1 MQSSFVAMGPS
12 PAVVEEES
20 GKGPDMKI
28 LWADKVLRKN
38 LIASCMCWLHAS
50 FNFYLITFYLKKFPG
65 NIYINSMC
73 FACADLLAYMSSG
86 LVLKYFMVRQ
96 GLFFSYSVSL
106 IAGLLYLANYNT
118 TKVWLIPA
126 LVAISRIGG
135 SMSFNIGYVSVSR
148 LFPTNYV
155 TTVFGI
161 VNFFSHIITVGAPVV
176 AELEEPI
183 PFVVFCINSASAI
196 VFSMQLLEV
205 DKARALERKKQEK
218 EKKKKLKNF
227 ISQNEIEKPNK

>member
-1 MQSSFVAMGPS
+1 MQSSFMAAGPS
-12 PAVVEEES
+12 TTLIEQDMTP
-20 GKGPDMKI
+20 GKGPDFKK
-28 LWADKVLRKN
+28 LWADKVLKTN
-38 LIASCMCWLHAS
+38 LVCSCMCWLHGS

-73 FACADLLAYMSSG
+73 FAMADLLAYMSSG
-86 LVLKYFMVRQ
+86 IVLKFFMVRQ

-118 TKVWLIPA
+118 QSTWLIPA
-126 LVAISRIGG
+126 LVALSRIGG

-161 VNFFSHIITVGAPVV
+161 VNFFSHMITVGAPVV

-183 PFVVFCINSASAI
+183 PFVVFCFNSGSAI
-196 VFSMQLLEV
+196 LFSMQLLEV
-205 DKARALERKKQEK
+205 DKAKAIQLKKEEK
-218 EKKKKLKNF
+218 EKKK
-227 ISQNEIEKPNK
+227 